1 LEDAV
6 HELGITEQLLNLTLE
21 HAARA
26 GASRVTRL
34 NLVIGE
40 LSSVVD
46 ESIQFYW
53 EIMAKDSLAAHAE
66 LHFERVPAR
75 FCCQTCHAEFELS
88 AFEGQCPQCGG
99 VQVRVVDGDQ
109 FRLDSIEIENA
120 VEPHEES

>member
-1 LEDAV
+1 MPL

-26 GASRVTRL
+26 QASRVTRL

-53 EIMAKDSLAAHAE
+53 EIMAKDSIAAQAE
-66 LHFERVPAR
+66 LHFERVPGRLYCLA
-75 FCCQTCHAEFELS
+75 CQAEFAFS

-99 VQVRVVDGDQ
+99 AQVKVVDGDQ
-109 FRLDSIEIENA
+109 FRLDSIEIENTA
-120 VEPHEES
+120 DQ

>member
-1 LEDAV
+1 M

-26 GASRVTRL
+26 HASRVTRL

-53 EIMAKDSLAAHAE
+53 EIMAKDSLAERAE

-75 FCCQTCHAEFELS
+75 FCCQACHAEFELS

-99 VQVRVVDGDQ
+99 VQVKVVDGDQ
-109 FRLDSIEIENA
+109 FRLDSIEIEN
-120 VEPHEES
+120 ETESQEGL

>member
-1 LEDAV
+1 MLV

-21 HAARA
+21 HATKA

-66 LHFERVPAR
+66 LHFERIPAR
-75 FCCQTCHAEFELS
+75 FCCQTCGAEFDFS
-88 AFEGQCPQCGG
+88 AFEGVCPQCGG
-99 VQVRVVDGDQ
+99 IQVKVIDGDQ
-109 FRLDSIEIENA
+109 FRLDSIEIENIT
-120 VEPHEES
+120 ELQEGS

>member
-1 LEDAV
+1 M

-26 GASRVTRL
+26 HASRVTRL

-75 FCCQTCHAEFELS
+75 FCCLDCQAEFALS
-88 AFEGQCPQCGG
+88 AFEGQCPKCGG
-99 VQVRVVDGDQ
+99 VQVKVVDGDQ

-120 VEPHEES
+120 TESQEGS

>member
-1 LEDAV
+1 M

-26 GASRVTRL
+26 HATRVTRL

-53 EIMAKDSLAAHAE
+53 EIMAKDSLAARAE

-75 FCCQTCHAEFELS
+75 FCCQTCQTEFELS
-88 AFEGQCPQCGG
+88 AFEGQCPACGG
-99 VQVRVVDGDQ
+99 LQVRVIDGDQ
-109 FRLDSIEIENA
+109 FRLDSIEIENEA
-120 VEPHEES
+120 ESQEGS